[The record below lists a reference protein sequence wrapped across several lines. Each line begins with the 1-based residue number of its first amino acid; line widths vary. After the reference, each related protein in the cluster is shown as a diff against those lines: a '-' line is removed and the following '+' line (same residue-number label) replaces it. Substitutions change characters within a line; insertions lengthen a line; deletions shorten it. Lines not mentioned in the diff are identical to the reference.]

1 MQVVYFN
8 SFWHGSTRGKIF
20 MVSFEN
26 RMDDYIDKVD
36 NYLDSALTKTTIP
49 PVKLHEAMHYA
60 VMNGGKRIRP
70 LLVYASGET
79 LNTDAESLT
88 PAAAAIEL
96 LHCFSLVHDDLPS
109 MDDDHLRRGQPSVH
123 VAFNEATAILAADA
137 LQSLA
142 FHILA
147 VDPIYRH
154 QEKVPANLI
163 ALLAEASGTNGMSG
177 GQALDLNSEGK
188 ILDQG
193 ELEHIYRLKTGKLLR
208 ACVISAICLTPSIN
222 LEKNQLLERFIDSIG
237 LAFQIKD
244 DILDV
249 EGQTKTIGKPKGSD
263 ENKAKATY
271 PSLFGLDTSKRRIK
285 ELLTLGLQLL
295 EPFGES
301 AEGLRHLATVMVKR
315 DM

>member
-20 MVSFEN
+20 MGSFEN
-26 RMDDYIDKVD
+26 RIEGYIDEVD
-36 NYLDSALTKTTIP
+36 IFLNRALPKTTIP
-49 PVKLHEAMHYA
+49 PVQLHEAMHYA

-70 LLVYASGET
+70 LLVYASGEA
-79 LNTDAESLT
+79 LNIDTENLT

-147 VDPIYRH
+147 VDPIYRY
-154 QEKVPANLI
+154 QEKVPTNLI

-177 GQALDLNSEGK
+177 GQALDLNAEGK
-188 ILDQG
+188 TLDQG

-208 ACVISAICLTPSIN
+208 ACVSSAVCLTPSIN
-222 LEKNQLLERFIDSIG
+222 LEKNQLLERFIDAIG

-249 EGQTKTIGKPKGSD
+249 EGQTKRIGKPKGSD
-263 ENKAKATY
+263 ESKAKATY
-271 PSLFGLDTSKRRIK
+271 PSLFGLEASKQRIK
-285 ELLTLGLQLL
+285 ELLTEGLGLL
-295 EPFGES
+295 EPFGKS
-301 AEGLRHLATVMVKR
+301 AEGLRYLAVMMVQREK
-315 DM
+315 